1 MEGTDMGYENEMK
14 IEFDSRSCNEGF
26 IRVAVSAFMT
36 QLNPTLEEVADV
48 KTAVSEAVT
57 NCIVHAYDG
66 KVEKITVSCHIE
78 GNALCLS
85 VKDTGCGIP
94 DIEKAMEPLFT
105 TRPEMERSG
114 MGFAF
119 MEAFMDEVHV
129 ESTPGTWNHGFH
141 AKGDR
146 MEQTL
151 ALIERSHKGDKDA
164 RNILA
169 QQNMGLVYTVAR
181 RFNGRGCE
189 MEDLIQIGSI
199 GLLKAIDKFDLSY
212 DVRFS
217 TYAVPM
223 IAGEIKRFLRDDGMI
238 KVSRSLKEMAVKV
251 CMTREK
257 LEKDYGREPTLE
269 EVSEEIG
276 ATREEIV
283 MAMESASEVESL
295 HKTIYQGDGNAIS
308 LMDGIKEEKDASEE
322 LLDHMLLNSLLGT
335 LEEKERDLLRLRYF
349 EDLTQVQVAKQL
361 DMTQVQVSRME
372 KKILGKLRER
382 L

>member
-1 MEGTDMGYENEMK
+1 M
-14 IEFDSRSCNEGF
+14 
-26 IRVAVSAFMT
+26 
-36 QLNPTLEEVADV
+36 AD
-48 KTAVSEAVT
+48 TAELL
-57 NCIVHAYDG
+57 
-66 KVEKITVSCHIE
+66 K
-78 GNALCLS
+78 
-85 VKDTGCGIP
+85 
-94 DIEKAMEPLFT
+94 
-105 TRPEMERSG
+105 
-114 MGFAF
+114 
-119 MEAFMDEVHV
+119 
-129 ESTPGTWNHGFH
+129 
-141 AKGDR
+141 
-146 MEQTL
+146 
-151 ALIERSHKGDKDA
+151 RSHAGDKEA
-164 RNILA
+164 RDRLVMENA
-169 QQNMGLVYTVAR
+169 GLVWSIVR
-181 RFNGRGCE
+181 RFIGRGPE
-189 MEDLIQIGSI
+189 PDDLFQIGNI
-199 GLLKAIDKFDLSY
+199 GLIKAIDHFDTELG
-212 DVRFS
+212 VRFS

-223 IAGEIKRFLRDDGMI
+223 ITGEIRRFRRDDGMI

>member
-1 MEGTDMGYENEMK
+1 
-14 IEFDSRSCNEGF
+14 
-26 IRVAVSAFMT
+26 
-36 QLNPTLEEVADV
+36 
-48 KTAVSEAVT
+48 
-57 NCIVHAYDG
+57 
-66 KVEKITVSCHIE
+66 
-78 GNALCLS
+78 
-85 VKDTGCGIP
+85 
-94 DIEKAMEPLFT
+94 
-105 TRPEMERSG
+105 
-114 MGFAF
+114 
-119 MEAFMDEVHV
+119 
-129 ESTPGTWNHGFH
+129 
-141 AKGDR
+141 
-146 MEQTL
+146 
-151 ALIERSHKGDKDA
+151 
-164 RNILA
+164 
-169 QQNMGLVYTVAR
+169 
-181 RFNGRGCE
+181 

-322 LLDHMLLNSLLGT
+322 LLDHMLLNS
-335 LEEKERDLLRLRYF
+335 RYF